1 VRAAALSLLLALVA
15 AAPAAA
21 SGVDVLVVG
30 KTKVLEQRRSVPLRD
45 VKVTANGR
53 RCRVAGATPLAVL
66 VRTRLTLRVRDYGSC
81 SQSTRDA
88 AALYVRRV
96 GPDSAHGRDG
106 WVYKVGQKV
115 SSRGAG
121 DRGIHLR
128 AGRRVTWFW
137 CVSGASGCQR
147 TLVAEPV
154 ERRAAPGSALRV
166 VVRGYDDQGRGVGV
180 EGATVRLAGATAVT
194 GADGAASLIVPDAP
208 GAHPLTAE
216 HAGMVRSF
224 AESVVIG

>member
-1 VRAAALSLLLALVA
+1 VRTAALTLLLALA
-15 AAPAAA
+15 AAGPAAA
-21 SGVDVLVVG
+21 AGVDVLVVG
-30 KTKVLEQRRSVPLRD
+30 KTRVLKQQRSVPLRD

-81 SQSTRDA
+81 SGSTRDA

-96 GPDSAHGRDG
+96 GPDSARGRDG

-121 DRGIHLR
+121 DRGIRLR

-137 CVSGASGCQR
+137 CVSGANGCQR
-147 TLVAEPV
+147 TLVAEPDA
-154 ERRAAPGSALRV
+154 RHAAPGSALRV
-166 VVRGYDDQGRGVGV
+166 VVRGYDDHGRGVPV
-180 EGATVRLAGATAVT
+180 EGATVRLAGAAAVT
-194 GADGAASLIVPDAP
+194 GADGVASLIVPDAP
-208 GAHPLTAE
+208 GAQRLTAE
-216 HAGMVRSF
+216 HPGMVRSF
-224 AESVVIG
+224 AEAVAIG